1 VFEKFRNSFSRLLPS
16 RWPTATGEVTAVHFL
31 DHQEELVVE
40 YKFLVKDDGPFV
52 GEDRVSP
59 LMNIQTALA
68 VGAAVTVRY
77 RPDDPSDNVLD
88 VESWQGL

>member
-1 VFEKFRNSFSRLLPS
+1 
-16 RWPTATGEVTAVHFL
+16 
-31 DHQEELVVE
+31 
-40 YKFLVKDDGPFV
+40 
-52 GEDRVSP
+52 
-59 LMNIQTALA
+59 MNIQTALA